1 MSNYFHPAAESED
14 LEAIA
19 YYESKRPGLGASFL
33 AEFETAIGAVLA
45 TPHRNPVEKPPDVRR
60 KRLERFPYTVLYRE
74 AAESLQVL
82 GAAHHR
88 RRPQY
93 WRSAGF
99 DSRTNVVRV
108 QNRKAEWL

>member
-1 MSNYFHPAAESED
+1 MSYYFHPAAESEY

-45 TPHRNPVEKPPDVRR
+45 APHRNPVEKPPDVRR
-60 KRLERFPYTVLYRE
+60 KSLKRFPYTVLYRE
-74 AAESLQVL
+74 TAESVQVL
-82 GAAHHR
+82 AVAHHR

-93 WRSAGF
+93 WLGR
-99 DSRTNVVRV
+99 R
-108 QNRKAEWL
+108 